1 MCDNHVVLIIFLIL
15 KIILL
20 LVLPI
25 VVYVLYRKENK
36 LFDSVGIINIIFIM
50 FLIIMRL
57 ASNACI
63 TNSNISYLVNDD
75 KSQYINESSDSFYEA
90 VYSAEQYLNNESKEV
105 YHYDISTEPLKNVLL
120 SCSDK
125 SYMKNYG
132 DSIAAIT
139 SLIANYSETD
149 MNVIEILDY
158 LEENGLVDCNN
169 GFDFDKVFNAIADMY
184 SLNIKQI
191 SSKEVYGYVSNGNNV
206 LAETSNKNGESKN
219 FGCENAYIVIYNESN
234 GEYSIL
240 NPNDKRYSYFCP
252 NNTIGYGTI
261 IEENQN
267 DRSYTLDEIDSKTMR
282 YFVVEVR

>member
-1 MCDNHVVLIIFLIL
+1 
-15 KIILL
+15 
-20 LVLPI
+20 
-25 VVYVLYRKENK
+25 
-36 LFDSVGIINIIFIM
+36 
-50 FLIIMRL
+50 
-57 ASNACI
+57 
-63 TNSNISYLVNDD
+63 
-75 KSQYINESSDSFYEA
+75 
-90 VYSAEQYLNNESKEV
+90 
-105 YHYDISTEPLKNVLL
+105 
-120 SCSDK
+120 
-125 SYMKNYG
+125 MKNYG

-169 GFDFDKVFNAIADMY
+169 GFDFDKVFNVIADMY

-191 SSKEVYGYVSNGNNV
+191 SSKEVYEYVSNGNNV

-234 GEYSIL
+234 DEYSIL

-252 NNTIGYGTI
+252 NNTTGYGTI
-261 IEENQN
+261 LEENQN
-267 DRSYTLDEIDSKTMR
+267 DRSYTFDEIDSKTMR